1 MTIILLKIM
10 IPILNI
16 IYNLIKIIPTQ
27 TKIVMIS
34 RQSNKINN
42 DFLLIGKKL
51 EKDYKI
57 IYLCKTLDGGVK
69 SKTKQRITYGLHMFK
84 QMYHLATSKVCILDS
99 YCPTVSILKHKKT
112 LTVIQMWHSIGT
124 MKKFGWGILDKKEGS
139 YSKIAKI
146 MKMHNNYDVVYASSE
161 AYKDHLSIGFNISTD
176 KIKTYTLPRIDLLK
190 NKKYIKE
197 LKQKIYNT
205 YPQLMKK
212 KNIIYAPTFRKN
224 ESSFNKHL
232 NELIKH
238 FDFSK
243 YNLILKL
250 HPLSK
255 VKIEQPQII
264 VDKKFSTFEMLSI
277 TDKLISDYSCVIYE
291 AGIMD
296 IPLYF
301 YNYDIDNYNVV
312 RGLALDYNELPGYTE
327 KKAEDLIKSLEKE
340 YDMKYMKKF
349 INKYVEN
356 TTNCTDK
363 IVANIKKYM
372 K

>member
-1 MTIILLKIM
+1 MTTILLKIM

-16 IYNLIKIIPTQ
+16 IYTIFKVLPTQ
-27 TKIVMIS
+27 NKIVMIS

-51 EKDYKI
+51 EKEFKI
-57 IYLCKTLDGGVK
+57 VYLCKTLDGGVK
-69 SKTKQRITYGLHMFK
+69 SKTKHRILYGLHMFK
-84 QMYHLATSKVCILDS
+84 QMFHLETSKVCILDS
-99 YCPTVSILKHKKT
+99 YCPTVSILNHKKK

-124 MKKFGWGILDKKEGS
+124 MKKFGWGILDRKEGS
-139 YSKIAKI
+139 YSQIAKI
-146 MKMHNNYDVVYASSE
+146 MKMHNNYDIVYASSE
-161 AYKDHLSIGFNISTD
+161 AYKEHLSIGFNISTE
-176 KIKTYTLPRIDLLK
+176 KIKIFTLPRIDLLN
-190 NKKYIKE
+190 NKKYLKE
-197 LKQKIYNT
+197 IRSKIYNF
-205 YPQLMKK
+205 YPQLNKK
-212 KNIIYAPTFRKN
+212 KNVIYAPTFRKN

-232 NELIKH
+232 NELIKY

-255 VKIEQPQII
+255 LKIENKQII
-264 VDKKFSTFEMLSI
+264 IDKEFSTFEMLSI
-277 TDKLISDYSCVIYE
+277 ADKLISDYSCVIYE
-291 AGIMD
+291 AGIMN

-301 YNYDIDNYNVV
+301 YNYDMNSYTVV

-327 KKAEDLIKSLEKE
+327 NNAKNLVKCLEKE
-340 YDMKYMKKF
+340 YDIKYMKKF

-356 TTNCTDK
+356 TINCTDK
-363 IVANIKKYM
+363 IVSDIKKYM